1 MAEEQNVQAE
11 QQAVDQQA
19 DQLAQKALEGTQTEQ
34 PTGDQQQE
42 TPPPK
47 QPDVQDILRDELGKF
62 RGAFADTYGRKS
74 IEMEQR
80 ITDKVVASI
89 QPIVERMQL
98 EEEARVGNLLPE
110 EQVEYWKE
118 VAKQKDN
125 PQQEVEQTQ
134 QMSVDNQ
141 VLAKETQQLI
151 SESGLNINLSDPALW
166 QGYQQ
171 GMSVRESLK
180 VAETNLSRLK
190 NPPQTTASPQQT
202 IQPNTQP
209 PPTTQGATQ
218 RTAKSVNTISE
229 AATMF
234 ADGSINS
241 TQYREMKDQ
250 IKQGGSAT
258 L

>member
-1 MAEEQNVQAE
+1 
-11 QQAVDQQA
+11 
-19 DQLAQKALEGTQTEQ
+19 
-34 PTGDQQQE
+34 
-42 TPPPK
+42 
-47 QPDVQDILRDELGKF
+47 
-62 RGAFADTYGRKS
+62 
-74 IEMEQR
+74 
-80 ITDKVVASI
+80 
-89 QPIVERMQL
+89 
-98 EEEARVGNLLPE
+98 
-110 EQVEYWKE
+110 
-118 VAKQKDN
+118 
-125 PQQEVEQTQ
+125 
-134 QMSVDNQ
+134 
-141 VLAKETQQLI
+141 
-151 SESGLNINLSDPALW
+151 
-166 QGYQQ
+166 
-171 GMSVRESLK
+171 MSVRESLK

>member
-11 QQAVDQQA
+11 QQAV

-47 QPDVQDILRDELGKF
+47 QPDVQEVLRDELGKF

-151 SESGLNINLSDPALW
+151 SESGLNINLSDPAL
-166 QGYQQ
+166 
-171 GMSVRESLK
+171 
-180 VAETNLSRLK
+180 
-190 NPPQTTASPQQT
+190 
-202 IQPNTQP
+202 
-209 PPTTQGATQ
+209 
-218 RTAKSVNTISE
+218 
-229 AATMF
+229 
-234 ADGSINS
+234 
-241 TQYREMKDQ
+241 
-250 IKQGGSAT
+250 
-258 L
+258 